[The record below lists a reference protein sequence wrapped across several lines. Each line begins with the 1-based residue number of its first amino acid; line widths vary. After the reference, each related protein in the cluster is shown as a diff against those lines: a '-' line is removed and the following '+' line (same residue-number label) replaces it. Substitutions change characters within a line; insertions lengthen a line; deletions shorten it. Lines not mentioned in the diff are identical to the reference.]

1 MNIQN
6 FIDNGSSL
14 EVRKDTIRGSRRI
27 SNYFWLLFLYASGFN
42 FFLTGLS
49 SYFNKNVVSFIEASN
64 IDYKEA
70 EDRGYFKL
78 DILNVGV
85 YENVKDE
92 THLVE
97 LVTKEPDWS
106 LLEHKEIVEQLFHIH
121 NHFDIVNTLKP
132 KSVEQLA
139 AVFAIIRPAKRHLA
153 KQNWNEIDDN
163 VWKKPTDGTY
173 FFKKSHAI
181 GYALAIVLQLNLLVE
196 QANSTNL

>member
-1 MNIQN
+1 MNNIAKTDIDIDTKN
-6 FIDNGSSL
+6 RDDILNLIKHIPASIKSNTETKKHNTGVYVTDVPINPFID
-14 EVRKDTIRGSRRI
+14 
-27 SNYFWLLFLYASGFN
+27 
-42 FFLTGLS
+42 
-49 SYFNKNVVSFIEASN
+49 ASN

-92 THLVE
+92 RHLVE

-139 AVFAIIRPAKRHLA
+139 AVLAVIRPAKRHLA
-153 KQNWNEIDDN
+153 KKNWNEINND
-163 VWKKPTDGTY
+163 VWQKPTDGTY
-173 FFKKSHAI
+173 FFKKSHAV
-181 GYALAIVLQLNLLVE
+181 GYAMAIVLQLNLLSE
-196 QANSTNL
+196 QARTE